1 MAPDTFAPLRAEEL
15 TDVRVPRRLLNYVGL
30 IDATAD
36 RMVKDRIAETKGLKA
51 VGFGRHLRVHGRFDV
66 YLKVSPTAWYEH
78 GATPLWCDYWCGED
92 VAQSLGAQLDGATVH
107 GSGKSVVVR
116 IPIRLKAGV
125 ERDAVVDDAVMQMHR
140 IADTL
145 SKACPPS
152 D

>member
-1 MAPDTFAPLRAEEL
+1 MFAPLRAEEL
-15 TDVRVPRRLLNYVGL
+15 TDVRVPRRLLNYGGL
-30 IDATAD
+30 IGAITD

-51 VGFGRHLRVHGRFDV
+51 VGFGRHMRVHGRFDV
-66 YLKVSPTAWYEH
+66 YLKVSPTAWDKQ
-78 GATPLWCDYWCGED
+78 GATPLWCDYWCAED
-92 VAQSLGAQLDGATVH
+92 VSQKLRAQLGATVH
-107 GSGKSVVVR
+107 VSGKSVVVR

-125 ERDAVVDDAVMQMHR
+125 ERDAVVDDAVTQMHR